1 MTALTVAV
9 AVLFVL
15 VLVLAVL
22 VAALARQIGV
32 LHERVAP
39 AGALMMRGGPK
50 PGESVP
56 EMQLTDLEQR
66 PLTIGGSREDGR
78 HTLVFFLS
86 PTCPVC
92 KTLLPTLQS
101 ARRSE
106 ERWLEI
112 VLASDGEHGAQ
123 VAFVTEARLRDFRYV
138 LSQQLGMTFSIGKLP
153 YAVLIDPQG
162 VLVTGGLVNSREHL
176 ESIFNARELASAS
189 VQDYLAKTA
198 YDAAGEP
205 PRIAQGPQG

>member
-92 KTLLPTLQS
+92 KTLLPVLKS
-101 ARRSE
+101 IGSSE
-106 ERWLEI
+106 RKWLDI
-112 VLASDGEHGAQ
+112 VLASDGARTDHEAFVREHGLGGFPYLLSAELGIAYR
-123 VAFVTEARLRDFRYV
+123 VA
-138 LSQQLGMTFSIGKLP
+138 KLP
-153 YAVLIDPQG
+153 YAVLIDGAG
-162 VLVTGGLVNSREHL
+162 VIRSAGLVNTREHL
-176 ESIFNARELASAS
+176 ESLFEASERGVAS
-189 VQDYLAKTA
+189 VQDFVRRTRQ
-198 YDAAGEP
+198 GEV
-205 PRIAQGPQG
+205 A